1 MDTTNPPDEPGDPA
15 GGAPAPLAAGPPDP
29 GAPSTPV
36 PASPPVTPPDGFGR
50 WQTGGPSPDSSHRS
64 LLVGVAAGAGGVIVL
79 AALLYALWPDGGSG
93 PTTPAAATSPAPTAE
108 APPTATA
115 ATPSVTVADRSVPAT
130 QVWTPM
136 GVTCATGDVLDIAMS
151 GSASHDQTPEG
162 VVGPTGLL
170 DPRYHQYNV
179 EGFPD
184 ANTMT
189 IIGSLDEDPST
200 FFVVGEGTT
209 YVCPRDGELHL
220 GVNDAGVQNN
230 SGAFAA
236 TITRTTHG

>member
-1 MDTTNPPDEPGDPA
+1 MDTTDPPDDGAARPPDEPD
-15 GGAPAPLAAGPPDP
+15 
-29 GAPSTPV
+29 V
-36 PASPPVTPPDGFGR
+36 PATADPPVAPPEGFGR
-50 WQTGGPSPDSSHRS
+50 WQTGGPPPDASRRS
-64 LLVGVAAGAGGVIVL
+64 LLVGIAVGAGGVVVL
-79 AALLYALWPDGGSG
+79 GALLFALWPDGGPGS
-93 PTTPAAATSPAPTAE
+93 AAPDAPATSSEPSPEPSPEPTDE
-108 APPTATA
+108 PTQTA
-115 ATPSVTVADRSVPAT
+115 ATPSVTVASRSLPAT

-136 GVTCATGDVLDIAMS
+136 GVTCETGDVLGIAMS

-170 DPRYHQYNV
+170 DPIYHQFNV

-189 IIGSLDEDPST
+189 IIGSLEQDPST

-220 GVNDAGVQNN
+220 GVNDVGVQNN
-230 SGAFAA
+230 SGAFEA